1 MGLIEL
7 SKRTK
12 RIGSAGRY
20 GVRFGR
26 KIRKMVADI
35 EAVQK
40 QSHAC
45 PSCMKNAVSREASG
59 IWKCGVC
66 GCVFAGGAYNPAYG
80 AERTTSPLTET
91 ENKPFK
97 KEVILPAWKAKR
109 DKFKGKERPKAKP
122 KEKDEVGKV
131 KKGKK

>member
-1 MGLIEL
+1 M

-20 GVRFGR
+20 GVRFGQ
-26 KIRKMVADI
+26 KIRKMVSDI

-40 QSHAC
+40 GGHDC
-45 PSCMKNAVSREASG
+45 PSCIKSAVIRQASG
-59 IWKCGVC
+59 IWECKAC

-80 AERTTSPLTET
+80 SERTISALTES
-91 ENKPFK
+91 EKPFK
-97 KEVILPAWKAKR
+97 KDITIGKSKSKR

-122 KEKDEVGKV
+122 KEKVEPEKT
-131 KKGKK
+131 KKSKGK

>member
-1 MGLIEL
+1 M

-20 GVRFGR
+20 GVRFGQ
-26 KIRKMVADI
+26 KIRKMVSDI

-40 QSHAC
+40 GDHAC
-45 PSCMKNAVSREASG
+45 PSCAKNAVAREASG
-59 IWKCGVC
+59 IWKCRIC

-80 AERTTSPLTET
+80 SERTISALTES
-91 ENKPFK
+91 EKPFK
-97 KEVILPAWKAKR
+97 KDIVIGKSKSKR

-122 KEKDEVGKV
+122 KEKTEPEKT
-131 KKGKK
+131 KKNKGK